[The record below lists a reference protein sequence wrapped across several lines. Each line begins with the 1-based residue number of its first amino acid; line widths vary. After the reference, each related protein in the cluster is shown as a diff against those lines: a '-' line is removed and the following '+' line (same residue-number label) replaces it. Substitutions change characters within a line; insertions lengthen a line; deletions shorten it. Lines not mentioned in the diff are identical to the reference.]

1 MTDDEIYQKIKKI
14 TQKFDLVQE
23 CIDFYRNRFSD
34 LEDKLE
40 YYSKYTW
47 LPESKSNIK
56 NIISQMKEVL
66 LRTEIEQQHFDKLQ
80 KELDDIE
87 DILGGD
93 STFLEGYAK
102 GTGKAKYTKGQ
113 RRIDEAA
120 AMNERADEIALDYD
134 HDDFAKGGLAG
145 VLKL

>member
-1 MTDDEIYQKIKKI
+1 MTDKEIYKKIKSI
-14 TQKFDLVQE
+14 TEKFDIVQSS
-23 CIDFYRNRFSD
+23 IDFYKKEFND

-66 LRTEIEQQHFDKLQ
+66 LRTEIEQQHFDKLE

-87 DILGGD
+87 DIL
-93 STFLEGYAK
+93 
-102 GTGKAKYTKGQ
+102 
-113 RRIDEAA
+113 
-120 AMNERADEIALDYD
+120 
-134 HDDFAKGGLAG
+134 
-145 VLKL
+145 

>member
-1 MTDDEIYQKIKKI
+1 VCGFFYKMTDDEIYQKIKKI
-14 TQKFDLVQE
+14 TEKFDLVQE

-66 LRTEIEQQHFDKLQ
+66 LRTEIEQQHFDKLE

-87 DILGGD
+87 DIL
-93 STFLEGYAK
+93 
-102 GTGKAKYTKGQ
+102 
-113 RRIDEAA
+113 
-120 AMNERADEIALDYD
+120 
-134 HDDFAKGGLAG
+134 
-145 VLKL
+145 